1 MSERCSTQ
9 PAVGAWELQS
19 YYRQLK
25 SAIIA
30 LEAAWEEGRIDS
42 ALADP
47 EIARTAGQDIL
58 ASYRR
63 LKRYRH
69 PQTTAFRRNSV
80 HALLEPVKELLY
92 PPQTWF
98 PARALTSTAG
108 PDPPEATTT
117 GPDPLE
123 ATTTRPDP
131 PEATTTRPDPQETW
145 WHGCPLPLPKIQ
157 LVRTEGPDGELTL
170 HINQVIAARA
180 WGLGFEFDD
189 QAAADSVATMLVHL
203 ALHRVATDL
212 RDLEDIEL
220 WLERRLR
227 RQAAEAGGDT
237 QDCADIHIVPDIP
250 GRRFE
255 QLMLDILNE
264 REPIARRAP
273 LFEDFVEKTDIRV
286 QVPGLNRRRG
296 ARIQVTQM
304 TFQERLEE
312 KLSRIRRV
320 NEFIILSP
328 SSLADAL
335 DHEEGTELLS
345 PSDLAD
351 FWSCFPR
358 PPMTVEELARS
369 LKRLLLST
377 MGHAAEDPR
386 GPMARVP
393 EPLRRLVGAFVA
405 AEAFRTTSEL
415 RARERKTGRERGRQN
430 RRRIRQRSR

>member
-1 MSERCSTQ
+1 MSERSPTQ
-9 PAVGAWELQS
+9 PTVGAWELQT

-30 LEAAWEEGRIDS
+30 LEAAWEEGRIDG

-47 EIARTAGQDIL
+47 EIARTVGQDIL
-58 ASYRR
+58 TSYRR

-80 HALLEPVKELLY
+80 HALLEPAKELLY

-98 PARALTSTAG
+98 PARVLTSTAEVEP
-108 PDPPEATTT
+108 PDAT
-117 GPDPLE
+117 
-123 ATTTRPDP
+123 AT
-131 PEATTTRPDPQETW
+131 EPDPQETW

-157 LVRTEGPDGELTL
+157 RVRTKGPDGELTL

-227 RQAAEAGGDT
+227 RQAAEAGGDA

-296 ARIQVTQM
+296 ARIQATQM
-304 TFQERLEE
+304 TFPERLEE

-335 DHEEGTELLS
+335 DREEGTELLS
-345 PSDLAD
+345 PSDLD
-351 FWSCFPR
+351 GFWSCFPR

-377 MGHAAEDPR
+377 MDHAAEDPR

-393 EPLRRLVGAFVA
+393 LSLRHLVGAFVA

-415 RARERKTGRERGRQN
+415 RARERQTGRERGRQN
-430 RRRIRQRSR
+430 RRRIRRRSR